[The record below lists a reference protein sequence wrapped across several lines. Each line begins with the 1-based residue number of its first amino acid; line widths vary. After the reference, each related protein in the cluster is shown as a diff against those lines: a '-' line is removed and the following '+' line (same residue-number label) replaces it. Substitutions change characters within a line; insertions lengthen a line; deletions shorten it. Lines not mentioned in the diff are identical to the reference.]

1 MEEME
6 EESMNFEMQ
15 QRKEN
20 IEAIKKEMLTVFEDP
35 EWSNFGQNSAS
46 NPPGGQH
53 SHQNS
58 NAGNKQTGSSSD
70 FQDQNHLQRAD
81 TYAKMKE

>member
-1 MEEME
+1 
-6 EESMNFEMQ
+6 MNFEMQ

-35 EWSNFGQNSAS
+35 EWSNFSQNSAS

-58 NAGNKQTGSSSD
+58 NAGNKQTGSSPD

-81 TYAKMKE
+81 IYAKMKE